1 VSALAKRAKHTAA
14 FALLLLI
21 GAALQA
27 AVPVIS
33 KIEPPNWWTGHSLNP
48 VRLLIHGSDLTGATV
63 TAASG
68 LTTSRVWI
76 NDAGTYL
83 FVDLK
88 IPRGSKPGNYP
99 LQIRTADG
107 STMTP
112 FRLDAPLS
120 RPGRFQG
127 FSPDDVIYLIMPDRF
142 ANGDPTNDD
151 PAISRGLFD
160 RGNPHFYHGG
170 DLQGIIDH
178 LPYLKSLGV
187 TAIWI
192 TPVYDNT
199 NKPNQRQAVNG
210 RAIADYHGYGTTD
223 YYAVEEHFG
232 TLELLR
238 KLVDDAHRLGLKV
251 IQDQVANHVG
261 PDHPWV
267 TDPPKPTWF
276 HGTAAHHINET
287 WQIWTLPDPHASEQ
301 LKRNVLDGWFADVLP
316 DMNQEDPDVAQYEI
330 QNALWWMGVAGFD
343 GIRQDT
349 LPYVPRTFWHN
360 WSAALKHEYPNVRSV
375 GEVFDSKPAVPSSF
389 QGSPDTKSPLDTG
402 VDSVFDF
409 PSFFNIR
416 DVFAKGAAIDAESK
430 TLAEDRLY
438 ANPGALVTFL
448 GNHDVARFMSEPG
461 ATLDKLKLAFT
472 FLLTARGIPCIYYG
486 DEIAMRGGKD
496 PDNRRDFPGGWTEDK
511 RNAFEA
517 AGRTPEENQMFDY
530 VQKLAHL
537 RAQLEP
543 LRRGALIDLA
553 VGSDTWAYAREA
565 ADRTVIVAINNGSD
579 AVDLAVPFER
589 DGEFTGQLGVAH
601 ALKIANGRGSVHLPA
616 HSAEVF
622 AQNNSAAK
630 GTQEVHPI
638 AADSR
643 APRQRAPDSIN

>member
-1 VSALAKRAKHTAA
+1 VIALVKRSNNVAA
-14 FALLLLI
+14 RALLLLI
-21 GAALQA
+21 ATALQA
-27 AVPVIS
+27 AMPEVS
-33 KIEPPNWWTGHSLNP
+33 KVAPPNWWPGHSLNP
-48 VRLLIHGSDLTGATV
+48 VRLLIHGNGL
-63 TAASG
+63 TAAKVSAPPG

-83 FVDLK
+83 FVDLT
-88 IPRGSKPGNYP
+88 IARGSKPGNYP

-107 STMTP
+107 STTAP
-112 FRLDAPLS
+112 FRLDTPLS
-120 RPGRFQG
+120 RLGRFQG
-127 FSPDDVIYLIMPDRF
+127 FSPDDIIYLIMPDRF

-160 RGNPHFYHGG
+160 RHNAHFYHGG
-170 DLQGIIDH
+170 DLQGVIDH

-187 TAIWI
+187 TAIWV

-199 NKPNQRQAVNG
+199 NKLNQLQAVNG
-210 RAIADYHGYGTTD
+210 NPIADYHGYGATD

-238 KLVDDAHRLGLKV
+238 KLVDVAHGLGLKV

-261 PDHPWV
+261 PSHPWV

-287 WQIWTLPDPHASEQ
+287 WQIWTVPDPHASQ
-301 LKRNVLDGWFADVLP
+301 QMKRNVLDGWFADVLP

-330 QNALWWMGVAGFD
+330 QNTLWWMGVAGFD

-349 LPYVPRTFWHN
+349 LPYVPRAFWHN
-360 WSAALKHEYPNVRSV
+360 WSAALKSEYPNVRSV
-375 GEVFDSKPAVPSSF
+375 GEVFDANPAVPSSF
-389 QGSPDTKSPLDTG
+389 QSSPEAKSPLDTG

-416 DVFAKGAAIDAESK
+416 DVFAKGADIDTASK
-430 TLAEDRLY
+430 TLAQDRLY
-438 ANPGALVTFL
+438 SNPAALVTFL

-461 ATLDKLKLAFT
+461 ATLEKLKLAFT

-486 DEIAMRGGKD
+486 DEIAMRGGND

-517 AGRTPEENQMFDY
+517 RARTPEEGQVFDY

-537 RAQLEP
+537 RSQLQP
-543 LRRGALIDLA
+543 LRRGAFVELA
-553 VGSDTWAYAREA
+553 VGSSTWAYAREA
-565 ADRTVIVAINNGSD
+565 AGQTVIVAINNGS
-579 AVDLAVPFER
+579 VPVNTTIPYER
-589 DGEFTGQLGVAH
+589 DGEFIGQLGVAH
-601 ALKIANGRGSVHLPA
+601 FLRINNRGGSVHLPP
-616 HSAEVF
+616 HSAEIFVQT
-622 AQNNSAAK
+622 ASGPN
-630 GTQEVHPI
+630 
-638 AADSR
+638 
-643 APRQRAPDSIN
+643 